1 VCGHYKDW
9 PLYDPQALDQLDP
22 AVLTEV
28 VADRK
33 AWLAASLPRRAAA
46 AELGWQLP
54 QFDQVVSDRG
64 VTPGR
69 WGRYARSDLEV
80 LAADQDLAEQVAAD
94 RCSAPSRP
102 PPTWRSAGPTS
113 TTPWPPAG
121 SRRPSTS
128 GSWLAAAARW
138 RCRCTGPAT
147 STRCATCP
155 GWTGRAVRACR
166 PGEPSPL
173 RAFAPRPPSR
183 AQTIRRFV
191 AQLGDRYGVEV
202 WAWYHGGADRWEV
215 DWEASATGE
224 PTVAQVAAAIAA
236 DPEVAQYRPDIVVA
250 TDGGAAVRWA
260 RAMLAP
266 GAAVILDTETTD
278 LPGAICDIAVV
289 DAATGAVLL
298 DSLVDPRAPITL
310 GASWVHGLTDAEV
323 AGAPCWPEVLPQ
335 LLEVTRGRQIL
346 AYNAEFDAGVI
357 RADCHRYGLDPGP
370 LGDADRWGCLMTR
383 RSDWARRRR
392 WLPLE
397 GGHRAFADAH
407 AALDVLRTLAAYP
420 GPVRT
425 GRRRARRAD

>member
-1 VCGHYKDW
+1 VAV
-9 PLYDPQALDQLDP
+9 PLYRTGDVDALRD
-22 AVLTEV
+22 
-28 VADRK
+28 
-33 AWLAASLPRRAAA
+33 LP
-46 AELGWQLP
+46 
-54 QFDQVVSDRG
+54 G
-64 VTPGR
+64 VD
-69 WGRYARSDLEV
+69 WE
-80 LAADQDLAEQVAAD
+80 
-94 RCSAPSRP
+94 
-102 PPTWRSAGPTS
+102 
-113 TTPWPPAG
+113 
-121 SRRPSTS
+121 
-128 GSWLAAAARW
+128 
-138 RCRCTGPAT
+138 
-147 STRCATCP
+147 
-155 GWTGRAVRACR
+155 AVRACR

-215 DWEASATGE
+215 DWEDSASGE

-298 DSLVDPRAPITL
+298 DSLVDPESPDHAGRVL
-310 GASWVHGLTDAEV
+310 GAWPDRRRGRRRLLL
-323 AGAPCWPEVLPQ
+323 AGGPAAAAGGHP
-335 LLEVTRGRQIL
+335 GRQIL

-357 RADCHRYGLDPGP
+357 RADCHRYGLDPGH

-397 GGHRAFADAH
+397 GGHRALADAH

-425 GRRRARRAD
+425 GRRRARRAE